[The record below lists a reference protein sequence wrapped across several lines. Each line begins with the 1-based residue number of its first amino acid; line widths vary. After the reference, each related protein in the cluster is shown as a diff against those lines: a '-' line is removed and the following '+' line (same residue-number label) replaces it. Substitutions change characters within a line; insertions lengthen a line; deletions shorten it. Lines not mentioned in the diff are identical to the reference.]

1 MAQARGGF
9 DLVLDL
15 LRATARDLL
24 VPGCVGGGVAVS
36 SSPVSSSRANS
47 RMVCSMRSR
56 LSPPSVSKRRTRL

>member
-47 RMVCSMRSR
+47 RMV
-56 LSPPSVSKRRTRL
+56 